1 MAHGFVRESGYQ
13 FPMSSFLVWF
23 QLSITSNLQ
32 HWECLSRMFAYL
44 EAGRKSNQP
53 NYFEF
58 VYIFLLLF
66 RKSLIMCLRMR
77 HNIQTHNILPL
88 GCWAYLGSMHNCTK
102 FKLILV
108 GSRFSNRVSCS
119 PGWPQ
124 IHHIAE
130 ATLKSWSSIFLISSS
145 KTIGLCTIL
154 GCS

>member
-1 MAHGFVRESGYQ
+1 MEDQPLASTNKDTHTHIHTHTHTLYIKSRYHG
-13 FPMSSFLVWF
+13 
-23 QLSITSNLQ
+23 T
-32 HWECLSRMFAYL
+32 YL

-130 ATLKSWSSIFLISSS
+130 ATLKS
-145 KTIGLCTIL
+145 
-154 GCS
+154 